1 MLGMSRKIIEIEK
14 KMRQKDIKWLKKKI
28 ISYVGENH
36 MILKKKDETDDRK
49 VKRTG
54 LISPCNHKPT
64 W

>member
-1 MLGMSRKIIEIEK
+1 
-14 KMRQKDIKWLKKKI
+14 MRQKDIKWLKKNDLI
-28 ISYVGENH
+28 CGEKNH
-36 MILKKKDETDDRK
+36 MILKKKDEKVDRK